1 MLQKF
6 SKAISNS
13 FPDMLLAQKMAD
25 LQFISE
31 TDLSKLGTDYYLV
44 LYTFYLPFLEF
55 VNDFWYLYVLFRCHR
70 IDPNHLQGMDILAV
84 LLAKER
90 RLKELEQLATRL
102 MAVTEEAPEPW
113 IGKLSQFFT
122 WFKIF

>member
-1 MLQKF
+1 
-6 SKAISNS
+6 
-13 FPDMLLAQKMAD
+13 
-25 LQFISE
+25 
-31 TDLSKLGTDYYLV
+31 
-44 LYTFYLPFLEF
+44 
-55 VNDFWYLYVLFRCHR
+55 
-70 IDPNHLQGMDILAV
+70 MDILAV

-122 WFKIF
+122 